1 MGSAA
6 AAPQPHGAG
15 ESRGSET
22 AGHILG
28 PGAAH
33 LSAPGPENGP
43 DPGRQYKKKK
53 KRQAGRREGGRED
66 RGRER
71 EGKGKGRQEPEA
83 CRRPSLERTA
93 SGWNQNTPSLSPAR
107 RHPRAAAVRF
117 ASPRRRSPE
126 RKAGFRAGRR
136 VRGCCLRPPALFQ
149 LTSDGRW
156 RFATSGQRNLGFG
169 RRHPSRTR
177 PSGRTRK

>member
-1 MGSAA
+1 MGRGNRR
-6 AAPQPHGAG
+6 GA
-15 ESRGSET
+15 RLRV
-22 AGHILG
+22 IYW
-28 PGAAH
+28 
-33 LSAPGPENGP
+33 APGPRTLVRP
-43 DPGRQYKKKK
+43 ARKMARTPGGNRKKKK

-93 SGWNQNTPSLSPAR
+93 SGWNQNTPSLSPAL

-149 LTSDGRW
+149 LTFDGRR

>member
-1 MGSAA
+1 MGRGNRG
-6 AAPQPHGAG
+6 GA
-15 ESRGSET
+15 RLRV
-22 AGHILG
+22 IYW
-28 PGAAH
+28 
-33 LSAPGPENGP
+33 APGPRTLVRP
-43 DPGRQYKKKK
+43 ARKMARTPGGNRKKKK

-93 SGWNQNTPSLSPAR
+93 SGWNQNTPSLSPAL

-149 LTSDGRW
+149 LTFDGRW